1 MKVRVN
7 VNGLDIAVSVG
18 GGEQSLTWLA
28 MVASQQY
35 ELLKPKGRS
44 RVREPSFSK
53 RGFFLPESIM
63 SSKEEILDPKTK
75 ICDVFSDDASVF
87 IKLQDTVEV
96 NDIGAPV
103 LSEWQQSAFCV
114 GEASRTRLKAE
125 KERKDH
131 LKHHKMEEQQRL
143 KDIDIRKKFETNIS
157 IENTQ
162 PYEIKGLNHEWATIA
177 EVLVGTSQKDVNE
190 LLEFFPTVFPT
201 LSEIYQFYVGENF
214 KTQNSSMT
222 FAEWS
227 HFLHSSRAY
236 HAYKDTTVIKKLFS
250 TAIKASSS
258 GESKIDDDDNSSSE
272 DDTEITEKTLQQ
284 GEFMAAVVLASQA
297 KSEDTMRPT
306 ASLKSFVEEF
316 LEANWDNRRD
326 DKMKAIVENESV
338 NHLVSATFFD
348 IRKIFHHYV
357 GGEFEVMNCECFQKL
372 CKDAGLLMKN
382 PGESEDA
389 AEERM
394 SKVGTNSFFSAQGDP
409 PRHLELEEIVFGEF
423 LDATC
428 RLSCDTL
435 NPNASSFQRV
445 QLGLDALLDLA
456 TRSLR

>member
-1 MKVRVN
+1 M
-7 VNGLDIAVSVG
+7 
-18 GGEQSLTWLA
+18 
-28 MVASQQY
+28 
-35 ELLKPKGRS
+35 
-44 RVREPSFSK
+44 
-53 RGFFLPESIM
+53 
-63 SSKEEILDPKTK
+63 
-75 ICDVFSDDASVF
+75 
-87 IKLQDTVEV
+87 

-131 LKHHKMEEQQRL
+131 LKHHKMEEQVSLTQSPLAWRKTATPRLTISCAQSRSAPFCLQQRL

-348 IRKIFHHYV
+348 IRKV
-357 GGEFEVMNCECFQKL
+357 
-372 CKDAGLLMKN
+372 
-382 PGESEDA
+382 SE
-389 AEERM
+389 R
-394 SKVGTNSFFSAQGDP
+394 
-409 PRHLELEEIVFGEF
+409 
-423 LDATC
+423 
-428 RLSCDTL
+428 
-435 NPNASSFQRV
+435 
-445 QLGLDALLDLA
+445 
-456 TRSLR
+456 